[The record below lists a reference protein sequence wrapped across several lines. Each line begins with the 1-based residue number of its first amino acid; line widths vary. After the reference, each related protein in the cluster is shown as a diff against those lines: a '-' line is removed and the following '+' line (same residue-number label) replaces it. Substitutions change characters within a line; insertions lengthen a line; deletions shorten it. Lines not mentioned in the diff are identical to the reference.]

1 MPTSNTEELG
11 RFLKC
16 TVIGRGVFG
25 PCASWKHKDIREA
38 NKFGQRKSS
47 KKVATFLRNFKLPLT
62 KPSVFCERNF

>member
-25 PCASWKHKDIREA
+25 PCACCTAQILIVMTSQDILKDH
-38 NKFGQRKSS
+38 
-47 KKVATFLRNFKLPLT
+47 VVLLT
-62 KPSVFCERNF
+62 KTKAL

>member
-25 PCASWKHKDIREA
+25 PCACCEVVFLCFNRTVLCSCAHDII
-38 NKFGQRKSS
+38 S
-47 KKVATFLRNFKLPLT
+47 VASTR
-62 KPSVFCERNF
+62 